1 MEAVAV
7 NATPFLVAL
16 ADKALRDARPL
27 HDFAEGFGE
36 RANVLALCQRWKD
49 KGVFVIGRG
58 KAQ

>member
-7 NATPFLVAL
+7 NATPFPVAL

-36 RANVLALCQRWKD
+36 RANVLALRQ
-49 KGVFVIGRG
+49 
-58 KAQ
+58 